1 LFTGIVEAVGSIAS
15 VSTHSSGARR
25 LRIHVPGIAASLSP
39 GDSMAVDGVCLTVE
53 FADAEGFDATAVPE
67 TLSRT
72 TLSERAAG
80 EAVNLERAATLER
93 YFGGHLVQGHV
104 DGVARVVSFGA
115 DGGTDGGTDGDAA
128 GDAPTLV
135 LDLPGDVF
143 ALCVEKGSI
152 AVDGVSLT
160 IASLAA
166 DSRIAVAIAPY
177 TRAHTTCAGYRPGRR
192 VNVEADLIAKYVREF
207 VRRA

>member
-1 LFTGIVEAVGSIAS
+1 MFTGIVEAVGSIAS
-15 VSTHSSGARR
+15 VSEAHGARR
-25 LRIHVPGIAASLSP
+25 LRIHVPGLATSLSP
-39 GDSMAVDGVCLTVE
+39 GDSIAVDGVCLTVE
-53 FADAEGFDATAVPE
+53 RADAEGFEATAVME

-72 TLSERAAG
+72 TLGERAAG
-80 EAVNLERAATLER
+80 EAVNLERAATMER

-104 DGVARVVSFGA
+104 DGVARVASF
-115 DGGTDGGTDGDAA
+115 GTDGDA

-152 AVDGVSLT
+152 AVDGISLT

-166 DSRIAVAIAPY
+166 DNQIAVAIAPY
-177 TRAHTTCAGYRPGRR
+177 TRAHTTCAAYRPGRR

-207 VRRA
+207 VRRT